1 MLFIIIS
8 GVLQDLNNEI
18 EKLSNK
24 ISNYS
29 VIISSDIGK
38 GTGTIISENYIVSTG
53 LFSFGSEVDVI
64 FKNGKTVKGKIAGFD
79 EFSGITLVEVKTK
92 LTPPEK
98 SVKIQD
104 RSLCIVYGNS
114 LGRLGIIGLG
124 VIESS
129 RNTYNVVIP
138 LNPGNNGSGIFDID
152 GKLLGILGGVFSS
165 IKEEKGSEN
174 NVKFFVQGNIAYI
187 IPNSVIERV
196 VEKIKTYGTIKRGY
210 LGISVEIK
218 DKNIVIKEVVK
229 NSPAEN
235 FGLKVGDKILSINGK
250 KVTSP
255 GFLADEISVMESGSI
270 IKLVII
276 RGITKKEISVLLG
289 EKPTTNFGD
298 DYIIKGYE
306 GQ

>member
-1 MLFIIIS
+1 MLLIIIS
-8 GVLQDLNNEI
+8 GILQDLNNEI
-18 EKLSNK
+18 ERLSSK
-24 ISNYS
+24 ISNYN
-29 VIISSDIGK
+29 VIVSSDFGK

-53 LFSFGSEVDVI
+53 LFEYGAEVDII
-64 FKNGKTVKGKIAGFD
+64 FKNGKALKGKIAGFD
-79 EFSGITLVEVKTK
+79 EFSGITLIEVKTK
-92 LTPPEK
+92 LNVPEK
-98 SVKIQD
+98 SGKIQD
-104 RSLCIVYGNS
+104 RTLCIVYGNS

-129 RNTYNVVIP
+129 RNTYNVVVP
-138 LNPGNNGSGIFDID
+138 LNPGNNGSGIYDID
-152 GKLLGILGGVFSS
+152 GRLLGILGGVFSS
-165 IKEEKGSEN
+165 IKEEKGSDN

-187 IPNSVIERV
+187 IPNAVIDKV

-210 LGISVEIK
+210 LGISVEYK
-218 DKNIVIKEVVK
+218 EKNIVIKEVVK

-255 GFLADEISVMESGSI
+255 GFLAEEISSMESGTI

-289 EKPTTNFGD
+289 EKPTTSFGD